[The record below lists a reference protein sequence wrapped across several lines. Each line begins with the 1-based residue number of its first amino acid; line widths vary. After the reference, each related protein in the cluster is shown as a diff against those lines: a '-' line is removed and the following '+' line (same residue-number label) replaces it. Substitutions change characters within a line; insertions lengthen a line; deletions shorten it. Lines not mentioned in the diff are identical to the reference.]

1 MLNIIIIIIVLL
13 LTYFFLFKSQKES
26 FQVPRDFYE
35 LDNLNDSQFTKINEN
50 LQEYPNSITEIVNI
64 VKNKKIIAAYERRAT
79 PDSEESEKR
88 LDYNMR
94 GPILTQEQLLIRKA
108 SQQDSSSVRR
118 YMKKVN
124 EL

>member
-1 MLNIIIIIIVLL
+1 MP
-13 LTYFFLFKSQKES
+13 YGYES
-26 FQVPRDFYE
+26 SD
-35 LDNLNDSQFTKINEN
+35 LKNLYLSR
-50 LQEYPNSITEIVNI
+50 
-64 VKNKKIIAAYERRAT
+64 KK
-79 PDSEESEKR
+79 